1 MFHKSINYSPKS
13 VHTVRCGTF
22 GTIGWVEANR
32 DCDIF
37 KLDIKYKKKS
47 IPNIKR
53 WTLQTVRSYT
63 FDNLRKSSFLL
74 TMENSLCFCVRLRGI
89 CVPQTLWWAL
99 NSLTLIQRDHDIVR
113 LREMTWHCKISQ
125 IRSVR
130 GWFEIQYAMTHK
142 NKFKYMYLLIQ
153 LHNSLLKM

>member
-1 MFHKSINYSPKS
+1 MKVSITRLSRYIRS
-13 VHTVRCGTF
+13 VVELLEQKAELKLIAIVTF
-22 GTIGWVEANR
+22 SSLTLNTKKRVSQISNAEPCKLWGVIRLTIFENP
-32 DCDIF
+32 
-37 KLDIKYKKKS
+37 L
-47 IPNIKR
+47 
-53 WTLQTVRSYT
+53 
-63 FDNLRKSSFLL
+63 FLL

-89 CVPQTLWWAL
+89 CVPHTLWWAL